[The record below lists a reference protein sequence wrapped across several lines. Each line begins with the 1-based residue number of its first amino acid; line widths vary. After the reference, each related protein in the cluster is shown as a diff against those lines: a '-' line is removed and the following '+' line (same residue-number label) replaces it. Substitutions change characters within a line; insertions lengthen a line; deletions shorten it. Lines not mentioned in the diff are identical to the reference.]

1 MEVSKRFAQAG
12 ALTAT
17 LAMAAIVGN
26 AQASPLPPKS
36 VAAAP
41 GAMSAPAPEPAPAVP
56 TFVNGLAQ
64 NVFSANTA
72 DWISG
77 EVWVESSFDSDGD
90 GKLDRL
96 HADYTLP
103 KETATDGLKVPVIYE
118 DSPYYGGTA
127 SNYKNWVVDHELGAQ
142 PPARPFANFFNGTNT
157 SPTISSIYESTWLP
171 RGFAVVHSE
180 SPGSGYSDGC
190 PSSGG
195 VNETLGATNVI
206 DWLNGRRKAYTS
218 RTGDVEAPVVNWHN
232 GHTAMMGT
240 SYNGTIP
247 EAAATTGVQGLDA
260 IVPISAI
267 TDWYDYYRANG
278 MVRAPHSAAGGTGN
292 NGYLGEDLDVL
303 IDDVYSR
310 RDENAAGVRTICRP
324 AITDAGVKE
333 DRLTGNRNDFWQ
345 ERNYMKDV
353 KNVHAAA
360 LIAHGNNDFN
370 VMTKNAAQFYDAL
383 KAQNVPHQFY
393 FHQGGHGGAPPDVM
407 INRWFT
413 KYLWGQSNGV
423 ENLPKS
429 WVVREAATCPTR
441 QTTAVGEQSNT
452 ATLTV
457 ADSSPF
463 PLGFTVTIPQLDSNG
478 TTTPLYRVITNI
490 PDATHI
496 TLASAVATGAGQTV
510 ANGAALVML
519 CQSPA
524 GVQPP
529 FNNPTPYPEWPD
541 PATATVTQ

>member
-1 MEVSKRFAQAG
+1 VHVDHVPDPLQRASLVGDVAIGVVADEQRHPQAERVLASGHHGHANIAPQQRALHRFVVGVGQPADRRPTRFERLAHLLREVAGTHQEDAHGRTDTGVERSPHATRPLTVASKALHEQTLLASRGSEERGLMEIGKRFAQAS

-26 AQASPLPPKS
+26 AQANPLPPKS

-41 GAMSAPAPEPAPAVP
+41 GAMAAPAPEPAPAVP

-64 NVFSANTA
+64 NVFSSTSS

-103 KETATDGLKVPVIYE
+103 KETLTDGLKVPVIYE

-127 SNYKNWVVDHELGAQ
+127 SRYSNWVVDHELGAQ
-142 PPARPFANFFNGTNT
+142 PPSRPFATFFNGTNT
-157 SPTISSIYESTWLP
+157 SPTISTIYESTWLP

-218 RTGDVEAPVVNWHN
+218 RTGTVEAPPVNWHN

-247 EAAATTGVQGLDA
+247 VAAATTGVIGLDA

-292 NGYLGEDLDVL
+292 NSYLGEDLDVL

-310 RDENAAGVRTICRP
+310 RDENAAGVRSICRP

-345 ERNYMKDV
+345 ERNYMKDI

-360 LIAHGNNDFN
+360 LVAHGNNDFN
-370 VMTKNAAQFYDAL
+370 VMTKNAAQFYNAL
-383 KAQNVPHQFY
+383 KAQGVPHE
-393 FHQGGHGGAPPDVM
+393 
-407 INRWFT
+407 FT
-413 KYLWGQSNGV
+413 ST
-423 ENLPKS
+423 
-429 WVVREAATCPTR
+429 RAATAAPRRTR
-441 QTTAVGEQSNT
+441 
-452 ATLTV
+452 
-457 ADSSPF
+457 
-463 PLGFTVTIPQLDSNG
+463 
-478 TTTPLYRVITNI
+478 
-490 PDATHI
+490 
-496 TLASAVATGAGQTV
+496 
-510 ANGAALVML
+510 
-519 CQSPA
+519 
-524 GVQPP
+524 
-529 FNNPTPYPEWPD
+529 
-541 PATATVTQ
+541 